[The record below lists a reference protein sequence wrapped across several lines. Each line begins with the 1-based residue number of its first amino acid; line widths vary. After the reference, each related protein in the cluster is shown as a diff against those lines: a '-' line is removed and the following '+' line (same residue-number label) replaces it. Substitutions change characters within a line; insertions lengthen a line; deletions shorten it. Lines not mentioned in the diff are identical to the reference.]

1 MNTRTVVIGDCC
13 CLAIDGSMVI
23 YFDWLIFGEL
33 ALSLIYEYISAGH
46 GCDGTKDTPNLSPCI
61 GARIFF
67 HQQHGN
73 GKALLLLNACSA
85 SHNHQILALES
96 SVSTISTHAM
106 LPFDAWSQETLQRTS
121 SDKIAPVGKHTGT
134 GLFVMICFVSKAWN
148 NKVIL

>member
-73 GKALLLLNACSA
+73 GKALLLFKRMQSKP
-85 SHNHQILALES
+85 QS
-96 SVSTISTHAM
+96 SN
-106 LPFDAWSQETLQRTS
+106 TS
-121 SDKIAPVGKHTGT
+121 VRVFSDHDLDTCNVA
-134 GLFVMICFVSKAWN
+134 F
-148 NKVIL
+148 